1 MGLRMR
7 RLLDR
12 RIGLALV
19 ILGIF
24 AAMVYMASDFTY
36 TSRILPL
43 VIGIP
48 GMILAT
54 LQLAIEFRR
63 VMREDAARPGAQSG
77 AEALDPPT
85 RLRRLGMPL
94 VYIMALA
101 AGIVLFGFLIA
112 APLFIAGF
120 VWLREH
126 DSRHV
131 IAMASIA
138 TLAMIYVSLEVL
150 LGLTFNS
157 GRILP
162 VLFG

>member
-63 VMREDAARPGAQSG
+63 VMREDAARPGA
-77 AEALDPPT
+77 EALDPPT

-120 VWLREH
+120 LWLREH